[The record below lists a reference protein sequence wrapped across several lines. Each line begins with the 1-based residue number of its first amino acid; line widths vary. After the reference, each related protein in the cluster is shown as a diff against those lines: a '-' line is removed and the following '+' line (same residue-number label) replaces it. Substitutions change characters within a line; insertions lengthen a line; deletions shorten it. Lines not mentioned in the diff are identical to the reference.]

1 MLDIQNLSFR
11 YPKQQVFT
19 DLNLRFNEPGIHLIA
34 GPTGI
39 GKSTLLEIIAGSTPL
54 FKGGDLLGSIWMKD
68 VNLFHISQSERVRTV
83 GFVGSD
89 PSAMFVSQIVFDEI
103 AFALRFLNLERP
115 EITLRVKEI
124 ARTFKI
130 EELLYREIDS
140 LSAGQKQRVAIA
152 SVLVVGPALLLL
164 DEPTS
169 ALDPIMSN
177 ELLELVQNYS
187 RANNI
192 YTLMS
197 EHRTDRVLEFA
208 TSVTLLDRAATFT
221 PAESLRFLSS
231 PSVFPIL
238 QEFFNIETCYS
249 VNSFRDSLRDLPQQ
263 QLLSKEESLGN
274 AHDIVVTNACID
286 VDTNPVLHDINLS
299 FARGSITALIG
310 ENGAGKTT
318 LIHSVLGDY
327 CPSKGSIALDG
338 KETSTLR
345 GVNLLKSFGIVPS
358 NPQDLFLCHSVS
370 QECALADQDR
380 NLIIGTTLNTFKEL
394 APTVSLDTHPRDL
407 SSGQQLSLALA
418 IALASQPEVLLLD
431 EPTRGL
437 DGKTKALL
445 IERLLQCKALG
456 ACIILATHD
465 MELVAQLADRVL
477 VMKSGTISAE
487 GTPQEILCS
496 TTGFQTLTGE
506 IFAPLPLLTV
516 DDVRLA
522 YQHA

>member
-1 MLDIQNLSFR
+1 LSG
-11 YPKQQVFT
+11 
-19 DLNLRFNEPGIHLIA
+19 E
-34 GPTGI
+34 
-39 GKSTLLEIIAGSTPL
+39 
-54 FKGGDLLGSIWMKD
+54 
-68 VNLFHISQSERVRTV
+68 
-83 GFVGSD
+83 
-89 PSAMFVSQIVFDEI
+89 
-103 AFALRFLNLERP
+103 
-115 EITLRVKEI
+115 
-124 ARTFKI
+124 
-130 EELLYREIDS
+130 
-140 LSAGQKQRVAIA
+140 
-152 SVLVVGPALLLL
+152 
-164 DEPTS
+164 
-169 ALDPIMSN
+169 
-177 ELLELVQNYS
+177 
-187 RANNI
+187 
-192 YTLMS
+192 
-197 EHRTDRVLEFA
+197 
-208 TSVTLLDRAATFT
+208 
-221 PAESLRFLSS
+221 
-231 PSVFPIL
+231 
-238 QEFFNIETCYS
+238 
-249 VNSFRDSLRDLPQQ
+249 
-263 QLLSKEESLGN
+263 
-274 AHDIVVTNACID
+274 AHDICVTNACID
-286 VDTNPVLHDINLS
+286 IDKNPVLHNINLS

-327 CPSKGSIALDG
+327 CPSEGSIAFDG
-338 KETSTLR
+338 IETSTLR

-358 NPQDLFLCHSVS
+358 NPQDLFICHSVAK
-370 QECALADQDR
+370 ECALADQDR

-394 APTVSLDTHPRDL
+394 APAVSLDTHPRDL

-418 IALASQPEVLLLD
+418 IALASQPDVLLLD

-445 IERLLQCKALG
+445 IERLLQCKVLG